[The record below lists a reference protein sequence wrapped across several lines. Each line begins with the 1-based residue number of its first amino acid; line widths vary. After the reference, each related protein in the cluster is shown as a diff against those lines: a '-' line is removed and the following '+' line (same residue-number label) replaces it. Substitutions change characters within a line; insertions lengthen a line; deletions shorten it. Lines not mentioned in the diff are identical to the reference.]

1 MRVIGHRGAMGHAP
15 ENTLLSIEKALELG
29 ASWIEVD
36 VQAVDGRLVIFHDIR
51 LERVT
56 NGIGYVAEKRF
67 SYLRSLDAGEGQII
81 PTLEEVFEQVGQ
93 RAGINIELK
102 GPKTAAPVAEL
113 IDLQLRKGRY
123 RDRILVSSFNHPE
136 LMAFKAICPNIPIGP
151 LIAGIPLEY
160 AAFAQAMGAF
170 SVHICLDFIHSEFVK
185 DARQRDLQVFV
196 YTVNHPEDIV
206 RMLALGVDG
215 VFTDFPERV
224 ARVCGSATCGH
235 GCILND
241 G

>member
-36 VQAVDGRLVIFHDIR
+36 VQAADGHLVVFHDIR

-56 NGIGYVAEKRF
+56 NGIGYVSKQRF
-67 SYLRSLDAGEGQII
+67 SYLRSLDAGAGQKI
-81 PTLEEVFEQVGQ
+81 PTLDEVFEQIGQ
-93 RAGINIELK
+93 RVGINIELK
-102 GPKTAAPVAEL
+102 GPNTAAPVAEL
-113 IDLQLRKGRY
+113 IGRQLSQGWA

-136 LMAFKAICPNIPIGP
+136 LMTFKKICPNIDIGP
-151 LIAGIPLEY
+151 LVAGIPLGY

-170 SVHICLDFIHSEFVK
+170 SVHTCLDFIDSEFVK
-185 DARQRDLQVFV
+185 DARRRNLKLFV
-196 YTVNHPEDIV
+196 YTVNHPEDIA
-206 RMLALGVDG
+206 RMQDLGVDG

-224 ARVCGSATCGH
+224 ACFRGGAAG
-235 GCILND
+235 GY
-241 G
+241 